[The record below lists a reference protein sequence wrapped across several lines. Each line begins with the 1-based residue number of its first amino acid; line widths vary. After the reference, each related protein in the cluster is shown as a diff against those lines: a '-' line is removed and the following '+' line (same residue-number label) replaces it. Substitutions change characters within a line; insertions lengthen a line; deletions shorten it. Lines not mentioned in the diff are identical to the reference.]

1 MALLQRGMVAKGLA
15 KLPLLP
21 SLPWVE
27 TKSSFPVERTVK
39 GMPLEAAPFTVTTKL
54 PLPAVHAEP
63 NWTTIFWYQK
73 WEAPHPG
80 YEPEGPTTRKQF
92 SPFQVTVELPW
103 EPPKKFP

>member
-1 MALLQRGMVAKGLA
+1 MAFLHCGMVAKGLA

-21 SLPWVE
+21 SLPLLE
-27 TKSSFPVERTVK
+27 TKNSFPLERTVK

-54 PLPAVHAEP
+54 PAPAAHPEP

-73 WEAPHPG
+73 SEAPHPE

-92 SPFQVTVELPW
+92 CPFQVTVELPW
-103 EPPKKFP
+103 EAPKKFP